1 LKKIS
6 LIEIPILFSLLED
19 GATSI

>member
-6 LIEIPILFSLLED
+6 RIEIPILFSLLED